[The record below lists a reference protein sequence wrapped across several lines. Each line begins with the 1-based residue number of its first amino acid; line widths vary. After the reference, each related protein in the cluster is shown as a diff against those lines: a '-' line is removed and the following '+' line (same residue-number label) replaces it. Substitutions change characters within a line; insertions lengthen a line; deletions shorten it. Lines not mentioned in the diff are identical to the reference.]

1 MYYYVVE
8 AVSAGVKNREIQRV
22 KLLLQ
27 ELGIL
32 GEFALASPARSV
44 EELATMGL
52 EKGFT
57 TIVAIGA
64 GRTANKVASAI
75 QGHAV
80 AFGII
85 PLSPDSHLHAITATS
100 DIGSACEALKFR
112 RLQSHNLLVIEP
124 NKYLLTGASVHF
136 TKAYSIELEMGE
148 YSISG
153 PTTDIYFTNGVQTR
167 VINRFAGPNVI
178 KRAYNWLTGRTT
190 LTITESIFNT
200 PRVRF
205 VNPANAPV
213 IAENE
218 IIAKT
223 PIVIRVKRDALQL
236 IVAKHKPSA

>member
-8 AVSAGVKNREIQRV
+8 SVSGGVKSREIQRV
-22 KLLLQ
+22 KLLLG

-44 EELATMGL
+44 EELAVMGL
-52 EKGFT
+52 E
-57 TIVAIGA
+57 
-64 GRTANKVASAI
+64 
-75 QGHAV
+75 GHPV

-85 PLSPDSHLHAITATS
+85 PLTQDSLLHTLIGTS
-100 DIGSACEALKFR
+100 DVKSACEALKFR
-112 RLQSHNLLVIEP
+112 RLQSQNLLLIEP

-148 YSISG
+148 FTVGG

-167 VINRFAGPNVI
+167 ILNRFAGPNVAQ
-178 KRAYNWLTGRTT
+178 RTYNWLTGKKVQTFS
-190 LTITESIFNT
+190 ESVFHT

-205 VNPANAPV
+205 TNPANAPV

-223 PIVIRVKRDALQL
+223 PIVVRVKRDALQL
-236 IVAKHKPSA
+236 IVAKHKQS

>member
-1 MYYYVVE
+1 VYYYVVE
-8 AVSAGVKNREIQRV
+8 SVSGGVKSREIQRV
-22 KLLLQ
+22 KLLLG

-44 EELATMGL
+44 EELAVMGL

-57 TIVAIGA
+57 TIVAIGG
-64 GRTANKVASAI
+64 GRTVNKVASAI
-75 QGHAV
+75 QGHPV

-85 PLSPDSHLHAITATS
+85 PLTQDSLLHTL
-100 DIGSACEALKFR
+100 IGTNDVKSACEALKFR
-112 RLQSHNLLVIEP
+112 RLQAQNLLLIEP

-148 YSISG
+148 FSVDG

-167 VINRFAGPNVI
+167 ILNRFAGPNVAQ
-178 KRAYNWLTGRTT
+178 RTYNWLTGRKVQTFS
-190 LTITESIFNT
+190 ESVFHT

-205 VNPANAPV
+205 TNPANAPV

-223 PIVIRVKRDALQL
+223 PIVVRVKRDALQL
-236 IVAKHKPSA
+236 IVAKHKQS